1 MTLKRIYLNQKTQ
14 LRRMTLKRIYLNLK
28 TQLIRMPLKRIYP
41 NQKTQLKR
49 MTLKRIYPNQKNA
62 TKKNISKSKNA
73 TKKND
78 TELKNKTINKT
89 KKLNKIAKKYKIYE
103 KFKLEL
109 MNISKK
115 HNNETKNYTKASQ
128 KHINDEINQLVKKY
142 NLSMIF
148 NMTHN
153 ITNKTALNYT
163 LHSILKKFSNN
174 TKNLKNKNK
183 TIKLNKTSKIKVSI
197 LPKHIKIMNVTNIT
211 TPKGNYTKIYFC
223 RPKNKTELAKEK
235 EEKVSLI
242 DINPNKQR
250 KSTDFDLNSYKN
262 KDGFDKL
269 EKFENNNDNEDDNTQ
284 LIQLKLDDAGKKKRS
299 SFLKN

>member
-1 MTLKRIYLNQKTQ
+1 
-14 LRRMTLKRIYLNLK
+14 
-28 TQLIRMPLKRIYP
+28 
-41 NQKTQLKR
+41 
-49 MTLKRIYPNQKNA
+49 
-62 TKKNISKSKNA
+62 
-73 TKKND
+73 
-78 TELKNKTINKT
+78 
-89 KKLNKIAKKYKIYE
+89 
-103 KFKLEL
+103 
-109 MNISKK
+109 
-115 HNNETKNYTKASQ
+115 
-128 KHINDEINQLVKKY
+128 
-142 NLSMIF
+142 
-148 NMTHN
+148 
-153 ITNKTALNYT
+153 
-163 LHSILKKFSNN
+163 
-174 TKNLKNKNK
+174 
-183 TIKLNKTSKIKVSI
+183 